1 MKTFRKWQKSAAKDI
16 YNQMG
21 FKASQKEAKNISK
34 TMERMQK
41 DFTLQQGKVYGT
53 YALPEVIRRMK
64 ILSNI
69 PRCRSSRSVFRQLR
83 QEFRLSIKFLKFI
96 CE

>member
-1 MKTFRKWQKSAAKDI
+1 MQPKDI

-41 DFTLQQGKVYGT
+41 DFTLHKVKFMEHMHYQK
-53 YALPEVIRRMK
+53 LIRRMK

-69 PRCRSSRSVFRQLR
+69 PVEEVVVVSFRQLR
-83 QEFRLSIKFLKFI
+83 QGFRLSIKFLKFI
-96 CE
+96 CAGNILVS